1 MIIFGI
7 LDSEME
13 LPMTL
18 KKSTDRLLYLIGMA
32 VTFLGLLVPY
42 CRTTVLE
49 TVPVAHATLEAVTVS
64 DTPAQEADDIEVTE
78 FSADDTVIVDENS
91 LEAIEDA
98 DNQDLLAAETEE
110 ANITEADS
118 SDVEVEEV
126 AATETIEIERTAML
140 NIISGASYF
149 NQPGIAYISTFIVIV
164 WLAAL
169 VGVILYFAGNFVV
182 VDFIVWLIG
191 AAFGIAHTIAMA
203 MYCYDNDYA
212 LFGWIFIGS
221 CLAFV
226 GMTVALV
233 GLIISI
239 KNIQHP
245 LAEKA
250 A

>member
-32 VTFLGLLVPY
+32 VTFLGLLIPY

-49 TVPVAHATLEAVTVS
+49 SVPVVRAVLETATVS
-64 DTPAQEADDIEVTE
+64 DTPAQEADIEATE
-78 FSADDTVIVDENS
+78 LSADDTVIVDENS
-91 LEAIEDA
+91 A
-98 DNQDLLAAETEE
+98 
-110 ANITEADS
+110 
-118 SDVEVEEV
+118 EVEEV
-126 AATETIEIERTAML
+126 VATETIEIERTAML

-149 NQPGIAYISTFIVIV
+149 NQPGVAYISTFIVIV

-233 GLIISI
+233 GLILSV

>member
-1 MIIFGI
+1 
-7 LDSEME
+7 
-13 LPMTL
+13 MTL

-32 VTFLGLLVPY
+32 VTFLGLLIPY

-49 TVPVAHATLEAVTVS
+49 TVPVAAPAVFEAVTVS
-64 DTPAQEADDIEVTE
+64 DTPAQEAAIEATE
-78 FSADDTVIVDENS
+78 LSADDTVAVDENS
-91 LEAIEDA
+91 SEAIEDA
-98 DNQDLLAAETEE
+98 DSQDLLAAETEE
-110 ANITEADS
+110 ENITEADAS
-118 SDVEVEEV
+118 AVEVEEV
-126 AATETIEIERTAML
+126 TATETIEIERTAML

-169 VGVILYFAGNFVV
+169 VGVILYFVSNFVV
-182 VDFIVWLIG
+182 ANFIVWLIG

-203 MYCYDNDYA
+203 MYCYNNDYA

-221 CLAFV
+221 CVAFV
-226 GMTVALV
+226 GMTAALV
-233 GLIISI
+233 GLILSI

>member
-1 MIIFGI
+1 MKMIIFGI

-32 VTFLGLLVPY
+32 VTFLGLLIPY
-42 CRTTVLE
+42 ARE
-49 TVPVAHATLEAVTVS
+49 
-64 DTPAQEADDIEVTE
+64 
-78 FSADDTVIVDENS
+78 
-91 LEAIEDA
+91 ED
-98 DNQDLLAAETEE
+98 
-110 ANITEADS
+110 
-118 SDVEVEEV
+118 V
-126 AATETIEIERTAML
+126 ML
-140 NIISGASYF
+140 NIFSGASYY

-169 VGVILYFAGNFVV
+169 VGVILYFVGNFVV

-212 LFGWIFIGS
+212 LFGWIFVGS

-226 GMTVALV
+226 GMTAALV
-233 GLIISI
+233 GLILSI

>member
-1 MIIFGI
+1 MY
-7 LDSEME
+7 
-13 LPMTL
+13 T
-18 KKSTDRLLYLIGMA
+18 RQ
-32 VTFLGLLVPY
+32 
-42 CRTTVLE
+42 
-49 TVPVAHATLEAVTVS
+49 
-64 DTPAQEADDIEVTE
+64 AQEADDIEVTE

-91 LEAIEDA
+91 PEAIEDA
-98 DNQDLLAAETEE
+98 DDQDLLAAETEE

-118 SDVEVEEV
+118 FDVEVEEV
-126 AATETIEIERTAML
+126 AATETIEIERNAML